1 MKNHNKFKKN
11 LIILVFFLGLTFSR
25 AERSITDFRVPPS
38 SALDVDITGGISG
51 SDKQYRD
58 RTSRF
63 LRGMFELA
71 MYGFTENDNKS
82 LYSDLSL
89 SLEPLIGKGKYIYV
103 DDTSRY
109 FNIQTGFTQN
119 LLSLSYINTSDFFG
133 SLSGSGNIYWDYTRY
148 NERNNS
154 HYIDGDFSA
163 GFEFGY
169 GRLRDGTNLWRALE
183 IERILKEEDLVTD
196 DLSSE
201 DILAIA
207 QTVNQLQK
215 FAINHE
221 RYEKFFYEELEN
233 QFQALGI
240 DRIPA
245 YVWFKIKD
253 IIEYWISPR
262 RFGYRAGVGPYV
274 SGDGQYY
281 YDQADSSTRNIGFGN
296 SLIFGRFSFNSAYPI
311 TSRLQYGQGGRFDLN
326 EKGVDVNLNVDL
338 DYRISL
344 HIDFGLSN
352 NIGYTGSQF
361 NNGHGHFGHTHELT
375 FSYYLEDNMAFYC
388 FVRYNRQWD
397 ATTDALNH
405 NFYTGISFSYDVW

>member
-1 MKNHNKFKKN
+1 MKNTL
-11 LIILVFFLGLTFSR
+11 LIVFLAAAVTS

-51 SDKQYRD
+51 SDKQSRHQ
-58 RTSRF
+58 TSRF
-63 LRGMFELA
+63 LKGMFELA
-71 MYGFTENDNKS
+71 MYGFAENDNKS
-82 LYSDLSL
+82 LYSDLSF
-89 SLEPLIGKGKYIYV
+89 SLDPRIGKEKYIYN
-103 DDTSRY
+103 DDTLRY
-109 FNIQTGFTQN
+109 IKIQTDLTQH
-119 LLSLSYINTSDFFG
+119 LVSLSYINTSDFFG

-148 NERNNS
+148 NENNYQ
-154 HYIDGDFSA
+154 HDINGDFSA

-196 DLSSE
+196 DLPSE

-221 RYEKFFYEELEN
+221 RYEKFFYGELEN

-245 YVWFKIKD
+245 YAWFKIKE
-253 IIEYWISPR
+253 IVEYWIFPR
-262 RFGYRAGVGPYV
+262 RFGYRAGVGPYI

-281 YDQADSSTRNIGFGN
+281 YDQTDSSTSNIGFGN
-296 SLIFGRFSFNSAYPI
+296 SSIFGRFSFNSAYPI

-326 EKGVDVNLNVDL
+326 EKGVDVKLNVDL
-338 DYRISL
+338 DYRVSL
-344 HIDFGLSN
+344 HIDLGLTNS
-352 NIGYTGSQF
+352 IGYTSPQI
-361 NNGHGHFGHTHELT
+361 NNGHEYFGHTHELS
-375 FSYYLEDNMAFYC
+375 FSYYLEDNMAFHS
-388 FVRYNRQWD
+388 FINYNRQWD
-397 ATTDALNH
+397 GTIQALNH